1 MGLNCRIGPAQ
12 MFSFI
17 YRKLEGF
24 FIAGYVLHVY
34 YLSLS
39 VAKEKREGGQKIF
52 TRQKQRRSKTRIIK
66 MSSTEHESSDEDISS
81 SSNNN
86 NGNNGNNFYDIYGP
100 QVLMSLISS

>member
-1 MGLNCRIGPAQ
+1 MY
-12 MFSFI
+12 F
-17 YRKLEGF
+17 
-24 FIAGYVLHVY
+24 HVY

-39 VAKEKREGGQKIF
+39 VAKEKREGRKKPY

-81 SSNNN
+81 SNNN
-86 NGNNGNNFYDIYGP
+86 NNRNNGNNFYDIYGP